1 MLHRRAFGLLGAAL
15 LLTGVALDAV
25 AAEKRSWD
33 EAISRFEEADK
44 AQPPAPGGIV
54 FVGGSSIRLWDLKES
69 FPDQTLINRGFGG
82 SQLIDSVQYADR
94 IINKYRP
101 RLVVVYAGDND
112 LAAGIP
118 PEEVERRFVA
128 FVDGVRARLPATRI
142 AYISIK
148 PSPARAALLPQIRA
162 TNALI
167 RTAAA
172 AREQVEYIDIF
183 TPMLGDSGEPRR
195 ELFRDDALHLNAD
208 GYALWRRVI
217 APYVA
222 QG

>member
-112 LAAGIP
+112 LAAGKSAEQVRDDYRALVAKIHAAL
-118 PEEVERRFVA
+118 PETKIVFLA
-128 FVDGVRARLPATRI
+128 
-142 AYISIK
+142 IK
-148 PSPARAALLPQIRA
+148 PSIARAKLIEAQKKTNEMIADDIARDPRLVFLDVGTPLLD
-162 TNALI
+162 
-167 RTAAA
+167 
-172 AREQVEYIDIF
+172 VD
-183 TPMLGDSGEPRR
+183 GKPRP
-195 ELFRDDALHLNAD
+195 ELFVKDGLHLSKA
-208 GYALWRRVI
+208 GYAIWTGLV
-217 APYVA
+217 APLLK
-222 QG
+222 

>member
-112 LAAGIP
+112 LAAGKSAEQVRDDYRALVAKIHTAL
-118 PEEVERRFVA
+118 PETKIVFLA
-128 FVDGVRARLPATRI
+128 
-142 AYISIK
+142 IK
-148 PSPARAALLPQIRA
+148 PSIARAK
-162 TNALI
+162 LI
-167 RTAAA
+167 CVAPGKYRQMTGTSLILKPANCAC
-172 AREQVEYIDIF
+172 EMIWK
-183 TPMLGDSGEPRR
+183 
-195 ELFRDDALHLNAD
+195 LN
-208 GYALWRRVI
+208 R
-217 APYVA
+217 
-222 QG
+222 

>member
-112 LAAGIP
+112 LAAGKSAEQVRDDYRALVAKIHTAL
-118 PEEVERRFVA
+118 PETKIVFLA
-128 FVDGVRARLPATRI
+128 
-142 AYISIK
+142 IK
-148 PSPARAALLPQIRA
+148 PSIARAKLIETQKKTNQMIADDIARDPRLVFLDVGTPLLD
-162 TNALI
+162 
-167 RTAAA
+167 
-172 AREQVEYIDIF
+172 VD
-183 TPMLGDSGEPRR
+183 GKPRP
-195 ELFRDDALHLNAD
+195 ELFVKDGLHLSKA
-208 GYALWRRVI
+208 GYEIWTGLV
-217 APYVA
+217 APLLK
-222 QG
+222 

>member
-82 SQLIDSVQYADR
+82 SQLIDSVHYADR

-112 LAAGIP
+112 LAAGKSAEQVRDDYRALVAKIHTAL
-118 PEEVERRFVA
+118 PETKIVFLA
-128 FVDGVRARLPATRI
+128 
-142 AYISIK
+142 IK
-148 PSPARAALLPQIRA
+148 PSIARAKLIETQKKTNQMIADDIARDPRLVFLDVGTPLLD
-162 TNALI
+162 
-167 RTAAA
+167 
-172 AREQVEYIDIF
+172 VD
-183 TPMLGDSGEPRR
+183 GKPRP
-195 ELFRDDALHLNAD
+195 ELFVKDGLHLSKA
-208 GYALWRRVI
+208 GYAIWTGLV
-217 APYVA
+217 APLLK
-222 QG
+222 

>member
-112 LAAGIP
+112 LAAGKSAEQVRDDYRALVAKIHTAL
-118 PEEVERRFVA
+118 PETKIVFLA
-128 FVDGVRARLPATRI
+128 
-142 AYISIK
+142 IK
-148 PSPARAALLPQIRA
+148 PSIARAKLIETQKKTNQMIADDIARDPRLVFLDIGTPLLD
-162 TNALI
+162 
-167 RTAAA
+167 
-172 AREQVEYIDIF
+172 VD
-183 TPMLGDSGEPRR
+183 GKPRP
-195 ELFRDDALHLNAD
+195 ELFVKDGLHLSKA
-208 GYALWRRVI
+208 GYAIWTGLV
-217 APYVA
+217 APLLK
-222 QG
+222 

>member
-112 LAAGIP
+112 LAAGKSAEQVRDDYRALVAKIHAAL
-118 PEEVERRFVA
+118 PETKIVFLA
-128 FVDGVRARLPATRI
+128 
-142 AYISIK
+142 IK
-148 PSPARAALLPQIRA
+148 PSIARAKLIETQKKTNQMIADDIARDPRLVFLDVGTPLLD
-162 TNALI
+162 
-167 RTAAA
+167 
-172 AREQVEYIDIF
+172 VD
-183 TPMLGDSGEPRR
+183 GKPRP
-195 ELFRDDALHLNAD
+195 ELFVKDGLHLSKA
-208 GYALWRRVI
+208 GYAIWTGLV
-217 APYVA
+217 APLLK
-222 QG
+222 

>member
-112 LAAGIP
+112 LAAGKSAEQVRDDYRALVAKIHTAL
-118 PEEVERRFVA
+118 PETKIVFLA
-128 FVDGVRARLPATRI
+128 
-142 AYISIK
+142 IK
-148 PSPARAALLPQIRA
+148 PSIARAKLIETQKKTNQMIADDIARDPRLVFLDVGTPLLD
-162 TNALI
+162 
-167 RTAAA
+167 
-172 AREQVEYIDIF
+172 VD
-183 TPMLGDSGEPRR
+183 GKPRP
-195 ELFRDDALHLNAD
+195 ELFVKDGLHLSKA
-208 GYALWRRVI
+208 GYAIWTGLV
-217 APYVA
+217 APLLK
-222 QG
+222 